1 MIEIIILV
9 FNVSSRYRSL
19 FRTETELRLTRVE
32 ESVFII
38 YKYVVFTKRC
48 ADRIERTC
56 LYKFCRIL

>member
-48 ADRIERTC
+48 ADNRT
-56 LYKFCRIL
+56 YVFI

>member
-1 MIEIIILV
+1 MCHRDTV
-9 FNVSSRYRSL
+9 L

-48 ADRIERTC
+48 ADNRT
-56 LYKFCRIL
+56 YVFI